1 MVLTR
6 NAKNAMRLRPLAGTF
21 AALLALALIPG
32 CPPPTPAFDVDVE
45 CGDGSGEALLGEVV
59 EIAYNTNDTD
69 ATVTITADGGTLV
82 DNGVDENGDGT
93 AILTSTTE
101 GTVTVT
107 VTGTLA
113 DGTTDTET
121 CEVAFAGTSV
131 VPSDDTGGAPVASGG
146 TINLEVDVAA
156 LAEGGGEG
164 DDFTVVWSVNP
175 AEAGTFSCGEG
186 DQDPED
192 DNDTDCF
199 AIGFTVADP
208 CVNFSIT
215 VVVTRNSDGRRFGA
229 TSSYSCIEC
238 AVDADCDD
246 GLFCTGSETCVD
258 GACVDGTAPCDEAAG
273 ETCNE
278 DADACEGTA
287 CTVDA
292 DCSDGVFC
300 NGNETCVD
308 GACVAGTAP
317 CAEGQTCDEAG
328 DVCVTP
334 CDDDTDCDNGLFCD
348 GTETC
353 VDGACADGTSP
364 CAEGQDCDEETDT
377 CGCTEDADCDDGL
390 FCNGTETCDVGTG
403 VCVDGTEPC
412 NVDETC
418 DEENDDCIP
427 PTGGTFRL
435 TTGVDAGAAFT
446 GGSGD
451 DVFDA
456 SLEFQGGVGNMTLGN
471 SDNLNG
477 GAGNGDRL
485 FVQTKGAVNIGPA
498 GLGGIEEIEVE
509 NTDSGNAAAMTLT
522 NADSVTSLES
532 NSSANAVTFAAVQ
545 TLIENFGM
553 SNTGQNMTVTISG
566 TGILTGTDNEGTL
579 TLSTV
584 TAGVFTAQPSA
595 AGSGYEIFNVVST
608 GSANT
613 LTTFSQGNGNSLAT
627 MNFSGD
633 QNLTITNALPTTVL
647 TVNASDMTGALSILL
662 PAVNITVT
670 GGSGN
675 DTINDAGNYST
686 ADTLNGGDGTGDK
699 LTLNSA
705 EAGAASSQ
713 SNVSNFEIIQVANAL
728 DHDIVISRFGS
739 AVNQINLLGGTNS
752 AKQLTI
758 PVNSTVE
765 VATTNTAHQITVVP
779 ATDTTSDAFNMNV
792 KVATVGG
799 NIVASLFETL
809 NLAVTTNN
817 ATMQAITL
825 NNTAATEKV
834 VVTGTTNLTIAGV
847 VTADQIDASAFTGN
861 LVLTGTPAGAIQI
874 TGGSGNDTL
883 LGSASADILTG
894 GAGNDILNGQGGADT
909 LTGSAGNDTFRFA
922 NAAAIDTVSDWA
934 DGSDLVE
941 VSSAAA
947 NFDAGAGLA
956 ARGGAAGS
964 LNALAVG
971 SVNLKEVAQN
981 ASASAV
987 GTADFIKLTT
997 GVAFN
1002 TSDQVTFNAAI
1013 GTATVTGL
1021 TATTNMM
1028 GSFYDTTNSRMV
1040 LFEVVSDNG
1049 TNTVIET
1056 GDTINVI
1063 ARISMSSTDYTNFTT
1078 NDIFTSDF

>member
-1 MVLTR
+1 MMVLKR

-32 CPPPTPAFDVDVE
+32 CPPRTPVFDVDVD
-45 CGDGSGEALLGEVV
+45 CGEGEALLGEVV
-59 EIAYNTNDTD
+59 TVEYNTNDTD

-121 CEVAFAGTSV
+121 CEVAFAGAGAVAT
-131 VPSDDTGGAPVASGG
+131 DDTDGDPVAGGG

-175 AEAGTFSCGEG
+175 AAAGTFSCGEG

-199 AIGFTVADP
+199 AVGFTIADP
-208 CVNFSIT
+208 CVNFTIA

-229 TSSYSCIEC
+229 TSSYTCIEC
-238 AVDADCDD
+238 AADADCDD
-246 GLFCTGSETCVD
+246 GLFCTGVETCVD

-278 DADACEGTA
+278 DADACEGSA

-292 DCSDGVFC
+292 DCSDGLFC

-317 CAEGQTCDEAG
+317 CTEGQTCDDTADE
-328 DVCVTP
+328 CVTP
-334 CDDDTDCDNGLFCD
+334 CDEDADCDNGLFCD

-364 CAEGQDCDEETDT
+364 CADGQDCDEDTDT

-418 DEENDDCIP
+418 DEENDDCIA
-427 PTGGTFRL
+427 PTGTTVEL
-435 TTGVDAGAAFT
+435 TTGVDIET
-446 GGSGD
+446 TGSGD
-451 DVFDA
+451 DFFDG
-456 SLEFQGGVGNMTLGN
+456 SLFFEGGVGNMTLGN
-471 SDNLNG
+471 SDDLD
-477 GAGNGDRL
+477 AGDGDGDRL

-498 GLGGIEEIEVE
+498 GLHGLEEIVVE
-509 NTDSGNAAAMTLT
+509 NTDAANAATLTLT
-522 NADSVTSLES
+522 NSDSVTHLES
-532 NSSANAVTFAAVQ
+532 NSSANAVTFAAAQ
-545 TLIENFGM
+545 TLIETFAM
-553 SNTGQNMTVTISG
+553 TNTGQNMTATLSG
-566 TGILTGTDNEGTL
+566 TGLLTGTDNEGTL

-595 AGSGYEIFNVVST
+595 AGSGYEIFNVVSM

-647 TVNASDMTGALSILL
+647 TVNATEMSGALSILL
-662 PAVNITVT
+662 PAVNINVT

-675 DTINDAGNYST
+675 DTINNAGNYST

-699 LTLNSA
+699 LRINSA
-705 EAGAASSQ
+705 EAGAASNQ
-713 SNVSNFEIIQVANAL
+713 SNVSNFEILQVANAL

-739 AVNQINLLGGTNS
+739 SINQIDLLGGTNS

-765 VATTNTAHQITVVP
+765 IATTNTAHNLTVVP
-779 ATDTTSDAFNMNV
+779 ATDTTNDAFNLNL
-792 KVATVGG
+792 KVSTFGGALLAT
-799 NIVASLFETL
+799 LFEQVNIT
-809 NLAVTTNN
+809 VTTNA
-817 ATMQAITL
+817 ATITGAVTL

-834 VVTGTTNLTIAGV
+834 VVAGSTNLTLQGA
-847 VTADQIDASAFTGN
+847 VTADQLDASAFTGA
-861 LVLTGTPAGAIQI
+861 LIMTGTPAGAIQI

-922 NAAAIDTVSDWA
+922 NAAAVDTVTDWT
-934 DGSDLVE
+934 DGSDLIE
-941 VSSAAA
+941 VSSEEA

-956 ARGGAAGS
+956 SRGGAAGS
-964 LNALAVG
+964 LAVLAQG

-981 ASASAV
+981 SSASAV

-1002 TSDQVTFNAAI
+1002 TSDQVTFNSAI

-1056 GDTINVI
+1056 GDVINVI
-1063 ARISMSSTDYTNFTT
+1063 ARISMTAADYTNFTT
-1078 NDIFTSDF
+1078 QDIFTSDF

>member
-1 MVLTR
+1 MMVLTR

-32 CPPPTPAFDVDVE
+32 CPPQTPAFDVDVA

-59 EIAYNTNDTD
+59 AIAYNTNDTD
-69 ATVTITADGGTLV
+69 ATVTITASGGTLV

-121 CEVAFAGTSV
+121 CEVAFAGTGV
-131 VPSDDTGGAPVASGG
+131 VASDDTGGAPVAGGG

-156 LAEGGGEG
+156 LADGGGEG
-164 DDFTVVWSVNP
+164 DDFTVVWTVNP
-175 AEAGTFSCGEG
+175 AAAGTFSCGAG

-229 TSSYSCIEC
+229 TSSYTCLEC
-238 AVDADCDD
+238 AADADCDD
-246 GLFCTGSETCVD
+246 GLFCTGVETCVN

-328 DVCVTP
+328 DACVTP
-334 CDDDTDCDNGLFCD
+334 CDDDADCDNGLFCD

-353 VDGACADGTSP
+353 VDGACADGASP
-364 CAEGQDCDEETDT
+364 CTEGQDCDEDTDT

-403 VCVDGTEPC
+403 VCVAGTAPC

-509 NTDSGNAAAMTLT
+509 NTDSGNAATLTLT
-522 NADSVTSLES
+522 NADSVTSVES

-566 TGILTGTDNEGTL
+566 TGILSGTDNEGTL

-633 QNLTITNALPTTVL
+633 QNLTITNALPTTVT
-647 TVNASDMTGALSILL
+647 TVNASDMTGALSIVL
-662 PAVNITVT
+662 PAVNISVT

-675 DTINDAGNYST
+675 DTINDAGNYTTS
-686 ADTLNGGDGTGDK
+686 DTLNGGAGTGDK
-699 LTLNSA
+699 LVLNSA
-705 EAGAASSQ
+705 EAAVSGNQ
-713 SNVSNFEIIQVANAL
+713 NNVSNFEVLQIANAL
-728 DHDIVISRFGS
+728 ANDLTISRFG
-739 AVNQINLLGGTNS
+739 ATQINLVGGTGS
-752 AKQLTI
+752 AQTVTI
-758 PVNSTVE
+758 PVDGTVE
-765 VATTNTAHQITVVP
+765 VATTNTAHNLTVSP
-779 ATDTTSDAFNMNV
+779 ATDGVSDTFNMNL
-792 KVATVGG
+792 KVATFGG
-799 NIVASLFETL
+799 NLVATSWETL
-809 NLAVTTNN
+809 NLAVSTNN
-817 ATMQAITL
+817 ATITGTTAL
-825 NNTAATEKV
+825 GATAATEKIV
-834 VVTGTTNLTIAGV
+834 ITGITNLTFTGA
-847 VTADQIDASAFTGN
+847 VTADQIDASAFTGA
-861 LVLTGTPAGAIQI
+861 LTLTAGASGAIQI
-874 TGGSGNDTL
+874 TGGTGNDSL
-883 LGSASADILTG
+883 VGSTSADILSGSG
-894 GAGNDILNGQGGADT
+894 GDDVLNGLAGADT
-909 LTGSAGNDTFRFA
+909 LTGGSGNDTHRFD
-922 NAAAIDTVSDWA
+922 NSTNIDTVADWV
-934 DGSDLVE
+934 DGQDAVE
-941 VSSAAA
+941 ISSS
-947 NFDAGAGLA
+947 NTKFDGATGLA
-956 ARGGAAGS
+956 QAGGAAGS
-964 LNALAVG
+964 FAPTAKG
-971 SVNLKEVAQN
+971 SMVIKEVAQN
-981 ASASAV
+981 AAASAV
-987 GTADFIKLTT
+987 STAQFIKLTT
-997 GVAFN
+997 GVAAGA
-1002 TSDQVTFNAAI
+1002 SDQATFNSAI
-1013 GTATVTGL
+1013 GTATITGL
-1021 TATTNMM
+1021 TASTGMV
-1028 GSFYDTTNSRMV
+1028 GCLYDTTNSRLI
-1040 LFEVVSDNG
+1040 LFEVASDNG

-1056 GDTINVI
+1056 GDTVAVI
-1063 ARISMSSTDYTNFTT
+1063 ARIPMSAADYTNFTA
-1078 NDIFTSDF
+1078 NDLLSSDF